1 MRKFFLDMRNDF
13 LLISNLYL
21 VEIISEPNSLTIAR
35 STKILKMNNY
45 VLILSIFFHNENQEL
60 AVYIFAIHQR
70 SQVFLSRTLALFK
83 FLIKIS
89 G

>member
-1 MRKFFLDMRNDF
+1 MRNDF
-13 LLISNLYL
+13 LLMSNLYL

-45 VLILSIFFHNENQEL
+45 VLILGIFFHNENQEL

-70 SQVFLSRTLALFK
+70 SQVFLSITLALFK